1 MIEVK
6 IRYHISELND
16 IIKNLGELLGIS
28 ILVLDSKAQKLAMY
42 SNRDDYCSTMQHSP
56 EFREKCHACDLKIVK
71 KCMQSAKIE
80 MHYCHAGLCDVA
92 MPVTKNGIVAAYII
106 LGRIRTSDS
115 PQKNDALYSHLT
127 SFSDFQLENLTKLL
141 PYIVFDS
148 AISFENDSPL
158 DEITDYIKTHLK
170 EDLSVSFL
178 CSKFYVSK
186 NSLYK
191 AFADEYRL
199 TVKEYV
205 LKARVSL
212 AKELLKSD
220 LKLMQIAEEVGFGN
234 YALFSKAFKKQVGML
249 PSEYR
254 KTVKQ

>member
-1 MIEVK
+1 MK

-16 IIKNLGELLGIS
+16 IIKNLGDLLGIS

-42 SNRDDYCSTMQHSP
+42 SNPDDYCSTMQHSP
-56 EFREKCHACDLKIVK
+56 EFREKCHACDLEIVK

-92 MPVTKNGIVAAYII
+92 MPVTKNGFVAAYII
-106 LGRIRTSDS
+106 LGRIRTSES
-115 PQKNDALYSHLT
+115 PVKNDTLYSHLT
-127 SFSDFQLENLTKLL
+127 SFTDSQFENLTKLL

-158 DEITDYIKTHLK
+158 DEITEYIKTHLK

-186 NSLYK
+186 NFLYK
-191 AFADEYRL
+191 AFADEYSL
-199 TVKEYV
+199 TVKEYI
-205 LKARVSL
+205 LKARIDL
-212 AKELLKSD
+212 AKQMLND
-220 LKLMQIAEEVGFGN
+220 DCKLTQIAYKVGFGN

-249 PSEYR
+249 PSEYKR
-254 KTVKQ
+254 TVKH